1 VRQLVK
7 LQGHLGAYKTHNAA
21 VLAIHCE
28 GSPTGTEILASKMD
42 FGFPLAND
50 DRLNVVDKYSVTSTY
65 LIDKDGFIRARW
77 LDRVHDRVDGAT
89 VLEALKRLES
99 AK

>member
-1 VRQLVK
+1 MKQLVQLQNK
-7 LQGHLGAYKTHNAA
+7 LTDYRRAGAN

-28 GSPTGTEILASKMD
+28 GSLKGTKILADRMN

-65 LIDKDGFIRARW
+65 LIDSKGIIRARW
-77 LDRVHDRVDGAT
+77 LNAIHQRVDGDT
-89 VLEALKRLES
+89 ILEAIKELDQE
-99 AK
+99 

>member
-1 VRQLVK
+1 MQL
-7 LQGHLGAYKTHNAA
+7 QDHLTDYRNENAK

-28 GSPTGTEILASKMD
+28 GSPRGTRILADRMN

-65 LIDKDGFIRARW
+65 LIDSKGIIRARW
-77 LDRVHDRVDGAT
+77 LDRVHHRVDGAT
-89 VLEALKRLES
+89 ILEALRGLKQE
-99 AK
+99 

>member
-1 VRQLVK
+1 MKQLVQ
-7 LQGHLGAYKTHNAA
+7 LQNQLTDYRKEQAN

-28 GSPTGTEILASKMD
+28 GSPKGTKILADRMN

-65 LIDKDGFIRARW
+65 LIDSKGIIRARW
-77 LDRVHDRVDGAT
+77 LDRVHQRVDGAT
-89 VLEALKRLES
+89 ILEALKEL
-99 AK
+99 K

>member
-1 VRQLVK
+1 MK
-7 LQGHLGAYKTHNAA
+7 LQNHLADFEAEHAA

-28 GSPTGTEILASKMD
+28 GSPRGTRILAEKKG

-65 LIDKDGFIRARW
+65 LIDPEGIVRERW

-89 VLEALKRLES
+89 ILRALKELKR
-99 AK
+99 AD

>member
-1 VRQLVK
+1 MANYRK
-7 LQGHLGAYKTHNAA
+7 EGAN

-28 GSPTGTEILASKMD
+28 GSPKGSKILADRID

-65 LIDKDGFIRARW
+65 LIDSKGIIQARW
-77 LDRVHDRVDGAT
+77 LDRVHQRVDGISI
-89 VLEALKRLES
+89 LEAVKKLGQE
-99 AK
+99 